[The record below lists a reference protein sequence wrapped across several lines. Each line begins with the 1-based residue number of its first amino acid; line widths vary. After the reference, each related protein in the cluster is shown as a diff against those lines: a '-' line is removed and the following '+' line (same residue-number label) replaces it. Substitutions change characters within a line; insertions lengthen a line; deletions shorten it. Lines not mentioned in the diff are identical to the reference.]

1 MSEKDLALE
10 YAVAND
16 TASNRFTI
24 RLDSGPIR
32 TDSRPQK
39 RGPSGWSG
47 LREHQM
53 HHESSSNLHS
63 SFHRL
68 ARCIG
73 DGWSTPSGVHCGRQF
88 LIGALAPEILIS
100 PRKRNPC

>member
-24 RLDSGPIR
+24 WLDSGPIR

-47 LREHQM
+47 LREHKM
-53 HHESSSNLHS
+53 DHGSRSNLHS
-63 SFHRL
+63 RFHRL
-68 ARCIG
+68 AR
-73 DGWSTPSGVHCGRQF
+73 S
-88 LIGALAPEILIS
+88 
-100 PRKRNPC
+100 

>member
-24 RLDSGPIR
+24 QVDSGPIR

-47 LREHQM
+47 LREHKM
-53 HHESSSNLHS
+53 HSWTRSECLPTLPCSGESRSYV
-63 SFHRL
+63 
-68 ARCIG
+68 G
-73 DGWSTPSGVHCGRQF
+73 
-88 LIGALAPEILIS
+88 
-100 PRKRNPC
+100 